1 LRLSAVTQRE
11 AHVNVHDVST
21 IARDVT
27 ARDPVTLAV
36 VTVTMLGTAVLA
48 ALIPAMRAARVDPAV
63 ALRSE

>member
-1 LRLSAVTQRE
+1 MLTFTTFA
-11 AHVNVHDVST
+11 T

-36 VTVTMLGTAVLA
+36 GTVTMLGTALA